1 MNKRKTIKVDKV
13 LDGDTFVS
21 GGKKHRIA
29 GVDTPE
35 KGRPGSIKARNFLIN
50 QIEGKNVSFGQVAR
64 DVYGRP
70 VGHVYD
76 KGRSVGKKIKSKGW

>member
-1 MNKRKTIKVDKV
+1 MNKRKTLKVDEA

-21 GGKKHRIA
+21 DGKKHRIA

-35 KGRPGSIKARNFLIN
+35 KGKPGSVQAKKFLAN
-50 QIEGKNVSFGQVAR
+50 LIEGKNVSFSQVAR

-70 VGHVYD
+70 VGHVYV
-76 KGRSVGKKIKSKGW
+76 KGKSVGKKIKNKGW